1 MSDGI
6 PSRKVKGGYFIKK
19 QNFFVKAIDKSVII
33 GYNNYSDKGGNPKRE
48 VAR

>member
-19 QNFFVKAIDKSVII
+19 QNFFVKTLDKSVII
-33 GYNNYSDKGGNPKRE
+33 SYNNYSDEGDNPKRE